1 MSLRARIALSAAL
14 ASAIVM
20 IFAAVLIVR
29 LTESD
34 QRATLDK
41 ALNQQAHVLS
51 GPLTR
56 IDGSRLTTLLDRS
69 GASAIDG
76 DRTIQVLT
84 ATGGVKLSF
93 GPALPG
99 TLRRTGP
106 GASTVVLGG
115 KQFRVYAIAGGINY
129 PLIARR
135 TGAAAEQVQI
145 IAPLA
150 PLRAQ
155 ARSIR
160 RRVLIVSA
168 GAVIAIVVM
177 AWLLTGA
184 ALTSL
189 RSLRKVADEVATTDD
204 LTRRL
209 EPLRPPEI
217 GAVVDAFNAML
228 GRLHVSSVERAQA
241 LDTARSF
248 AADAMHE
255 LRTPLTSM
263 GANLEALQQH
273 PDVDREQLTA
283 DLLSDHARIVAALEA
298 LNALTVAETAAS
310 PVEPLDLA
318 DLVDVISHE
327 APRRHP
333 GLTVSVELP
342 ADSVQIA
349 GSREAMR
356 MVLDNLLSNAERH
369 GREGGAGPVRVDI
382 TIRRSGDDWVL
393 TVADDGVGFPQGDG
407 DRLLGRFERG
417 TSLAPGSGLGLAIVA
432 QQVRRH
438 GGSIALGRSTLGG
451 ANVEIRLP
459 VSGMMAG

>member
-1 MSLRARIALSAAL
+1 MSLRTRIALSAAL
-14 ASAIVM
+14 AAAVVM
-20 IFAAVLIVR
+20 IFAGVLIVR

-41 ALNQQAHVLS
+41 ALGQQARVLS

-76 DRTIQVLT
+76 DRTIQVVT
-84 ATGGVKLSF
+84 ATGDVKLAF
-93 GPALPG
+93 GPALPA
-99 TLRRTGP
+99 TLGRTVA
-106 GASTVVLGG
+106 GASTVRLGD
-115 KQFRVYAIAGGINY
+115 QRFRVFAIAGGVKY
-129 PLIARR
+129 PLVARR
-135 TGAAAEQVQI
+135 TGAATEQVQI

-150 PLRAQ
+150 PLDAQ
-155 ARSIR
+155 SRSIS
-160 RRVLIVSA
+160 RRVFVVGA
-168 GAVIAIVVM
+168 GAVIAIVIM

-228 GRLHVSSVERAQA
+228 GRLHISSVERAQA

-263 GANLEALQQH
+263 GVNLEALQQH
-273 PDVDREQLTA
+273 PDADREQLTTE
-283 DLLSDHARIVAALEA
+283 LVSDHARVVAALEA
-298 LNALTVAETAAS
+298 LNALTVAETAPA

-318 DLVDVISHE
+318 DLVDVIRNE

-333 GLTVSVELP
+333 GLAVSADLP
-342 ADSVQIA
+342 PDPVQIA

-356 MVLDNLLSNAERH
+356 MVIDNLLSNAERH
-369 GREGGAGPVRVDI
+369 GREGASAQVRVVI
-382 TIRRSGDDWVL
+382 ALRRSGDEWVL
-393 TVADDGVGFPQGDG
+393 TVDDDGVGFPAGDSE
-407 DRLLGRFERG
+407 RLLGRFERG
-417 TSLAPGSGLGLAIVA
+417 SSVAPGSGLGLAIAA

-438 GGSIALGRSTLGG
+438 GGSIGLGRSSMGG
-451 ANVEIRLP
+451 ASVEIHLP
-459 VSGMMAG
+459 AI